1 MNLDR
6 HARAL
11 YLMEFLAVL
20 GLSIRVAR
28 FAV

>member
-11 YLMEFLAVL
+11 YLMEFLPAP
-20 GLSIRVAR
+20 GLSIRVVR